1 MKKILVAILAFAALA
16 IGLTACSTQVPVE
29 NQLTTPVVEE
39 TYEVPAPSSTVET
52 ETEATL

>member
-1 MKKILVAILAFAALA
+1 MKKILVAILALAA
-16 IGLTACSTQVPVE
+16 IGLTACSTQAPVE
-29 NQLTTPVVEE
+29 NQLTTPGVEE